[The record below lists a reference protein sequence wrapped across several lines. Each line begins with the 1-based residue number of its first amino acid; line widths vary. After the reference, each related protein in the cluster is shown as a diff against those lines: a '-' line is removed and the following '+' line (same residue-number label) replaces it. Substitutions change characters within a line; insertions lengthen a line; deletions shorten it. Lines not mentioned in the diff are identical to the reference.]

1 MITFNYRG
9 YPPSSVPADGSA
21 YAHEILVA
29 DALALL
35 GQIDG
40 GRAYLVGHGTGG
52 NLALSLALSAPERI
66 KGLVLAGSGA
76 GRGDSDWKKNSLSL
90 SEKIRAEGIAALSQS
105 VASAPQRQPFADKDP
120 LGWRDFIGKID
131 AFDADGLANLVACG
145 IALRPTFLDLAPEIA
160 GLRIP
165 VLVVFG
171 DRDYPAFEPSLLVA
185 RTAPYAGLSVI
196 PYCGHSIIMEEA
208 AEFNRIVVD
217 FLARVRPGTVGRMAA
232 AMNHLNTLSATE
244 AAALIRKGELSSVE
258 LVSACL
264 DRIEEFDA
272 RTGAW
277 AFVDPHHALDQA
289 RKADQAT
296 ATGALHGVPVGL
308 KDIIDT
314 ADMPTEYGSSLY
326 RGHRPGHDAACV
338 SLLRAAGA
346 VILGKTVTTEFGFRH
361 PGKTVNPHNPLHTP
375 GGSSSG
381 SAAAV
386 ADGMVPLAV
395 GAQTAGSVIR
405 PAAYCG
411 VIGFKPSYGMA
422 SYSGI
427 RHLAES
433 FDTLGWMA
441 RYLDDVAL
449 CRQVLCGENRPPR
462 EWETGDRPRLVLCR
476 TPYWEQAELQTQSL
490 VEHVAAASG
499 TGVDEIS
506 LPVDGDQLL
515 EANWTITKFEA
526 ARRLLGSHGRSCR
539 QSKAIEQPLSSNRL
553 IAWHSE
559 FRLCEGNQ
567 THDGNPVGPELAN
580 PAGSIGPKKPANVIG
595 CQSAYLSKVSNDVA
609 TKTE

>member
-1 MITFNYRG
+1 
-9 YPPSSVPADGSA
+9 
-21 YAHEILVA
+21 
-29 DALALL
+29 
-35 GQIDG
+35 
-40 GRAYLVGHGTGG
+40 
-52 NLALSLALSAPERI
+52 
-66 KGLVLAGSGA
+66 
-76 GRGDSDWKKNSLSL
+76 
-90 SEKIRAEGIAALSQS
+90 
-105 VASAPQRQPFADKDP
+105 
-120 LGWRDFIGKID
+120 
-131 AFDADGLANLVACG
+131 
-145 IALRPTFLDLAPEIA
+145 
-160 GLRIP
+160 
-165 VLVVFG
+165 
-171 DRDYPAFEPSLLVA
+171 
-185 RTAPYAGLSVI
+185 
-196 PYCGHSIIMEEA
+196 
-208 AEFNRIVVD
+208 
-217 FLARVRPGTVGRMAA
+217 MAA
-232 AMNHLNTLSATE
+232 AMNHLNTLSASE

-277 AFVDPHHALDQA
+277 AYVDPHHALDQA
-289 RKADQAT
+289 RKADQAA

-308 KDIIDT
+308 KDIINT

-326 RGHRPGHDAACV
+326 RGHRPDHDAACV

-441 RYLDDVAL
+441 RSLGDVAL
-449 CRQVLCGENRPPR
+449 CRRVLCGENRPPR
-462 EWETGDRPRLVLCR
+462 EWATGDRPQLVLCR

-499 TGVDEIS
+499 TGVDEIR

-515 EANWTITKFEA
+515 EANWTITTFEA
-526 ARRLLGSHGRSCR
+526 ARLFCSERSRFPRGVSRAVSAIVADGMAIDGARYEQALRSMSQMRHAMNQALAPYDGVLTPGTVGEAPFSPFDTGPVTFNFLWTAGYMPCLTLAAGRGAKDLPLGVQLVAAQYRDHDLLSAARWL
-539 QSKAIEQPLSSNRL
+539 ISSVD
-553 IAWHSE
+553 A
-559 FRLCEGNQ
+559 
-567 THDGNPVGPELAN
+567 LA
-580 PAGSIGPKKPANVIG
+580 AN
-595 CQSAYLSKVSNDVA
+595 L
-609 TKTE
+609 